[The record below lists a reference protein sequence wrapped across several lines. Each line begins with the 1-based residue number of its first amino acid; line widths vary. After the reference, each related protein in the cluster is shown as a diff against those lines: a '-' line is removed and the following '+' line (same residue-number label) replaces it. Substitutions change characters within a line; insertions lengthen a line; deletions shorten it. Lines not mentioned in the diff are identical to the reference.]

1 MSYGIFYSDWVQYF
15 VTFVAYEFDAAADL
29 AYKG

>member
-1 MSYGIFYSDWVQYF
+1 MLYGIFFSDRVQYF
-15 VTFVAYEFDAAADL
+15 VTFGAYEFDAAADL